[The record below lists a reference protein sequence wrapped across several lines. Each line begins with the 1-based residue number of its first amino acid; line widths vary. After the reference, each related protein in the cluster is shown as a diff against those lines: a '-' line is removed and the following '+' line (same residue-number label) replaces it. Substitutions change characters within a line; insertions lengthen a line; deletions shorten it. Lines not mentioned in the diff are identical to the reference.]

1 MNTEVN
7 EQEMQL
13 SDAEKKAIMDAREA
27 AKKKEAY
34 TQEMQEFYLEL
45 DALCKKHNVAPQ
57 LVNADL
63 LHIVK
68 LLPEAIGKQQVI
80 WTKVANE

>member
-27 AKKKEAY
+27 AKKKEEY
-34 TQEMQEFYLEL
+34 TQEMQAFYQELE
-45 DALCKKHNVAPQ
+45 ALCKKHNVAPQ

-68 LLPEAIGKQQVI
+68 LLPEAIGKQQVV

>member
-45 DALCKKHNVAPQ
+45 DALCKKTQ
-57 LVNADL
+57 RSSS
-63 LHIVK
+63 
-68 LLPEAIGKQQVI
+68 IGKCRSI
-80 WTKVANE
+80 THR

>member
-7 EQEMQL
+7 EKEMQL

-34 TQEMQEFYLEL
+34 TQEMQEFYQELE
-45 DALCKKHNVAPQ
+45 ALCKKHSVAPQ

-68 LLPEAIGKQQVI
+68 LIPEAIGKQQVV
-80 WTKVANE
+80 WTKIANE

>member
-13 SDAEKKAIMDAREA
+13 SEAEKKAIMDAREA
-27 AKKKEAY
+27 TKKKEAY
-34 TQEMQEFYLEL
+34 TQEMQGFYQELE
-45 DALCKKHNVAPQ
+45 ALCKKHSVAPQ

-68 LLPEAIGKQQVI
+68 LLPEAIGKQQVV
-80 WTKVANE
+80 WSKVANE